1 MTALHIV
8 PPTDEGRAA
17 SLARFRAAPAMVR
30 VSIRRDGDAWVAHVT
45 PRDAPHIPWGSCRH
59 RRAAAAIVLALRQ
72 AERASLDGVDFSMG
86 RVVPHP
92 FGAAGVA
99 ARGMRRR

>member
-1 MTALHIV
+1 MTALHLV
-8 PPTDEGRAA
+8 PCRA
-17 SLARFRAAPAMVR
+17 LTLTRFRADPRKAR
-30 VSIRRDGDAWVAHVT
+30 VSIRRDGNVWVAHVA
-45 PRDAPHIPWGSCRH
+45 PRDAPHITWGSCRH

-86 RVVPHP
+86 WSMPHP

-99 ARGMRRR
+99 ARGER